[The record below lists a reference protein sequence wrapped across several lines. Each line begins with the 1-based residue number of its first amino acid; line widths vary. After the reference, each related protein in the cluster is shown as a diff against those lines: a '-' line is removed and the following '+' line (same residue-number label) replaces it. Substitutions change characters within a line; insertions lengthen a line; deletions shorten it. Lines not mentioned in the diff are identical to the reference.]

1 MLVSS
6 CADNVCRLWIET
18 VLPDDGL
25 VDLEQFD
32 PSASFDPKYHT
43 HRHKKR
49 FMQRLKTIRF
59 VGPKS
64 SFHLSNKTDRVS
76 NNI

>member
-59 VGPKS
+59 VGRKS